1 MKLIVLNKIIELR
14 GKYAKLL
21 EDYISDILNII
32 NQGAEGGISSLE
44 INQKVLELTTDLASS
59 RNIKEIIAFLEKE
72 IVRARK
78 MDESGD

>member
-1 MKLIVLNKIIELR
+1 MIVLNKIIELR

-32 NQGAEGGISSLE
+32 NEDAISSLE
-44 INQKVLELTTDLASS
+44 INQKVLELTTELASS
-59 RNIKEIIAFLEKE
+59 RNIKEIISFLEKE